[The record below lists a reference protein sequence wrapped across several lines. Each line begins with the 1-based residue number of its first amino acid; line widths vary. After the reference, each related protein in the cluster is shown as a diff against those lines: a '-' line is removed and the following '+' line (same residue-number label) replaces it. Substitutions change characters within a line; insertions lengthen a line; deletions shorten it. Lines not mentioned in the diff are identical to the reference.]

1 MNYVKKFEMARKY
14 REASERYLSVVND
27 KLQRHLGV
35 TFQVM
40 HIQGDNWCISHSP
53 GDRIT
58 PISTNDL
65 HHLLN
70 LKQAAALS
78 WLQEREV

>member
-14 REASERYLSVVND
+14 REASERHLLVVND

-35 TFQVM
+35 TLRVIHTQN
-40 HIQGDNWCISHSP
+40 DNWCILHSP
-53 GDRIT
+53 GDRTT

-65 HHLLN
+65 SHLLN
-70 LKQAAALS
+70 LKQAALS